1 MAVIFVLSAQP
12 NLDSGLGLIDD
23 ILRKFVHVGLYFA
36 LTLLWFWALRPALP
50 YPTALALAGLIALL
64 YGISDEYHQSFVEGR
79 DGRPLDV
86 GIDLIGIA
94 LASLL
99 LRYDHRVR
107 SVLGWE
113 DS

>member
-1 MAVIFVLSAQP
+1 MAVIFLLSAQP

-23 ILRKFVHVGLYFA
+23 ILRKLVHVGTYFA

-50 YPTALALAGLIALL
+50 GATALALAGLIALL
-64 YGISDEYHQSFVEGR
+64 YGITDEYHQSYVEGR

-86 GIDLIGIA
+86 GVDLIGIT

-107 SVLGWE
+107 SALDWE
-113 DS
+113 DP